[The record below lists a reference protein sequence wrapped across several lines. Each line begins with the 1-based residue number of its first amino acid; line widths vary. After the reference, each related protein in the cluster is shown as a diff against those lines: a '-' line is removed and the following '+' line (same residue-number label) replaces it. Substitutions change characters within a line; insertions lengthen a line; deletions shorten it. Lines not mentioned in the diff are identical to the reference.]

1 MLRTALLIVAKTSFY
16 ELHYAALQAPC
27 LGSSIIS
34 LPSIRVSS
42 STITPTLTKCLLA
55 NKQNKLCTFS
65 LAPVDN
71 TPLNDF
77 QNAYLALWKW
87 TLQAE
92 YCASAA
98 CRQLSCRASSVFS
111 YWRISRKRVE
121 DFKAA
126 FSCHQS
132 IPWIIDLRG
141 RFIKQHTWGL

>member
-1 MLRTALLIVAKTSFY
+1 MYLRKQYLPIVPVPQTVLKSKVFGIYYIHQCSKTYKVKFNSIKIQSKKLKFFSVLDTFWLVLRTALLIVAKTSLY
-16 ELHYAALQAPC
+16 ELHFAALQAPC

-77 QNAYLALWKW
+77 QNAYLALWK
-87 TLQAE
+87 
-92 YCASAA
+92 
-98 CRQLSCRASSVFS
+98 
-111 YWRISRKRVE
+111 
-121 DFKAA
+121 
-126 FSCHQS
+126 
-132 IPWIIDLRG
+132 
-141 RFIKQHTWGL
+141 

>member
-1 MLRTALLIVAKTSFY
+1 MTVSEQVKTNY
-16 ELHYAALQAPC
+16 L
-27 LGSSIIS
+27 
-34 LPSIRVSS
+34 
-42 STITPTLTKCLLA
+42 
-55 NKQNKLCTFS
+55 FS
-65 LAPVDN
+65 LTPLDN
-71 TPLNDF
+71 TLWNDF

-92 YCASAA
+92 YCASEAS
-98 CRQLSCRASSVFS
+98 RQLSCSASSVFS

-141 RFIKQHTWGL
+141 RFIKQHTWGLMWDVNVSERESERELVCVCVGFWKCVCVCWLACVLFVLACVPVCALSRCD

>member
-1 MLRTALLIVAKTSFY
+1 MYLRKQYLPIIPVPQTVLKSKVIGIHYIHQIKIQSKIKILFCFRHFLLGAKNSTTVSGQTSLY

-77 QNAYLALWKW
+77 QNAYLALWK
-87 TLQAE
+87 
-92 YCASAA
+92 
-98 CRQLSCRASSVFS
+98 
-111 YWRISRKRVE
+111 
-121 DFKAA
+121 
-126 FSCHQS
+126 
-132 IPWIIDLRG
+132 
-141 RFIKQHTWGL
+141 